1 MCQQVSIEA
10 PSVLKCSVAGKV
22 GTIDACRWRGA
33 CQSCWIESGRLLPGK
48 EHRRHQGSLSCNL
61 SNALKEAYE
70 SARSRCGEGS
80 PSRDLSKGQRCEVSP
95 GISRQSEA
103 GDPPRGQGHS
113 KELFLIVKE
122 MCSRKF
128 LSAFQRNHIG
138 SIDRMY
144 QLQNL

>member
-1 MCQQVSIEA
+1 MQVEVDVSE
-10 PSVLKCSVAGKV
+10 LLDRKWVASARQ
-22 GTIDACRWRGA
+22 GTQKSSA
-33 CQSCWIESGRLLPGK
+33 ESFLQP
-48 EHRRHQGSLSCNL
+48 EYV
-61 SNALKEAYE
+61 LKEAYE

-80 PSRDLSKGQRCEVSP
+80 PGRGLSKGQRHEVSP
-95 GISRQSEA
+95 GISRQNEV

-128 LSAFQRNHIG
+128 IFALQRNHIG
-138 SIDRMY
+138 SIDKLY